1 MKKVTI
7 SDYGETQ
14 LYVDALNHRYL
25 TANNNDISIDT
36 ISNSAID
43 TKLYADAPKHKWWE
57 SNDTSIDTNSNINC
71 IKSAEIKVKECS
83 TKINKDLSMLI

>member
-1 MKKVTI
+1 MI

-25 TANNNDISIDT
+25 TTNNNDISIDT
-36 ISNSAID
+36 IDSKSYVD
-43 TKLYADAPKHKWWE
+43 TSKHKWWE
-57 SNDTSIDTNSNINC
+57 SNNTSIDTNSNINC